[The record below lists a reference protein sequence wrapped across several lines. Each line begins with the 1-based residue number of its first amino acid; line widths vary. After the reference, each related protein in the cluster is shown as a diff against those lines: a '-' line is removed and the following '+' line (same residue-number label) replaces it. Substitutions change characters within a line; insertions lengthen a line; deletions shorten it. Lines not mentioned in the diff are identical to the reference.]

1 MEGAVRSFEGESFLL
16 FKAGRSNTGLHR
28 DERVNTPG
36 CVSPFPSLSSAL
48 PKRSESSTE
57 EDEEEEEVQ

>member
-36 CVSPFPSLSSAL
+36 CTRFPSLSSAL

-57 EDEEEEEVQ
+57 EDEKVQ